1 MRTAVVP
8 SLRVVNILVLC
19 TGNICRSPM
28 AEVLLAREIDE
39 RGAHAEVL
47 SAGFV
52 TQDRAAEPY
61 AVGAM
66 AERGI
71 DLADHRSRLVTPGL
85 LDRSN
90 LIIGMARRH
99 VREAHTVQR
108 GVLPRTYTLKELVRR
123 GAEFGSAGRDLEG
136 WLGPI
141 DQERDPADLLG
152 DDEIDDVA
160 DPMGRPLRVFRSCAN
175 EIEANIIAL
184 ADLLWPRDG
193 P

>member
-1 MRTAVVP
+1 
-8 SLRVVNILVLC
+8 
-19 TGNICRSPM
+19 
-28 AEVLLAREIDE
+28 
-39 RGAHAEVL
+39 
-47 SAGFV
+47 
-52 TQDRAAEPY
+52 
-61 AVGAM
+61 M

-85 LDRSN
+85 LDGSN